1 MSLAELAVIKNRIAA
16 SFDPD
21 ARFSVEGARRN
32 WYVEAGPEIVP
43 QGMDRWEE
51 TAGGRALE
59 GLRRA
64 DAPRGA
70 ALLYLHGG
78 GYVCGSIASH
88 RPLTVEIARTFP
100 GTVWSLDYRLAPE
113 HPFPAALDDA
123 LAAFDHIVAE
133 GVDPSA
139 IAVAGDSAGGG
150 LAVGV
155 LLALARRGVRAGA
168 GWALSPWADM
178 RLRGETLRTLADKD
192 PMVFPGTLEA
202 TAVLYL
208 GGHDIDTP
216 EASPAFA
223 DLTGLPPLLIQVGST
238 EILVDDAAALAR
250 NAGLA
255 GVETRLEIWPEMIHV
270 WHLFPAELEE
280 ARRAVAEACVWL
292 GERLGGG
299 Q

>member
-1 MSLAELAVIKNRIAA
+1 MSLAEMAVIKARIAA

-21 ARFSVEGARRN
+21 ARFSVEGARRD

-43 QGMDRWEE
+43 PAMERWEE
-51 TAGGRALE
+51 QAGGRVLE
-59 GLRRA
+59 GLRRD
-64 DAPRGA
+64 DAPRTA

-88 RPLTVEIARTFP
+88 RPLTVEIAKSFP

-123 LAAFDHIVAE
+123 LAAFHHIVAG
-133 GVDPSA
+133 GVDPEA
-139 IAVAGDSAGGG
+139 IGVAGDSAGGG
-150 LAVGV
+150 LAVGL
-155 LLALARRGVRAGA
+155 LLALKKRGVRAGA

-178 RLRGETLRTLADKD
+178 QLRGETLRTLADTD

-202 TAVLYL
+202 TAALYL
-208 GGHDIDTP
+208 GGHHVDTP

-270 WHLFPAELEE
+270 WHLFPSELEE
-280 ARRAVAEACVWL
+280 ARRAVTEASAWL
-292 GERLGGG
+292 GERLGASR
-299 Q
+299 